1 MIRAALIFVVVGAL
15 LSGCAA
21 RGVVVGET
29 SLWPFQ
35 KLAVRTSAVGVVTGY
50 FSRPQVEPRHLV
62 IVLQTPLCQL
72 PDGPGVQQATIST
85 GGVLWEQFAKDSA
98 FLQFERPV
106 TRRTASAD
114 SAVESADCE
123 PKFHASLSLRDWQRA
138 AGEVIATVRKREGLA
153 AVPTI
158 YLGVGA
164 GAMPALGLADKDRRT
179 ATLVLIGK
187 GAPVESATRARAPV
201 VIVQGS
207 LDDEVPMAAAD
218 ARGSRFDERA
228 HAVSMLMFRQ
238 LGRDLGLSS
247 GQPECFEMAMQ
258 ALANQARAFAD
269 GELRQV
275 NDRQQLDCPELDLAP
290 DPNAPLIQA
299 LPRDDDP

>member
-1 MIRAALIFVVVGAL
+1 VIRAACIVGIVGAL
-15 LSGCAA
+15 LSGCAT

-35 KLAVRTSAVGVVTGY
+35 RLAVRTSTVGVVTGY
-50 FSRPQVEPRHLV
+50 FSRPQVEPRYLV
-62 IVLQTPLCQL
+62 VVLQTPLCQL
-72 PDGPGVQQATIST
+72 PDGPGAQQAAIST

-114 SAVESADCE
+114 SAAESTDCE
-123 PKFHASLSLRDWQRA
+123 PKFHASLSSRDWQRA

-153 AVPTI
+153 AIPTI
-158 YLGVGA
+158 YLGIGTGA
-164 GAMPALGLADKDRRT
+164 TPALGLADKDRRT

-187 GAPVESATRARAPV
+187 GAPVESAMRARTPV

-207 LDDEVPMAAAD
+207 LDDQVPMAATN
-218 ARGSRFDERA
+218 ARDLRFDERTQP
-228 HAVSMLMFRQ
+228 VSMLMFRQ

-247 GQPECFEMAMQ
+247 GQPECFEMAMRVLASQ
-258 ALANQARAFAD
+258 ALAFAD

-275 NDRQQLDCPELDLAP
+275 NDRQELDCPELDLAS
-290 DPNAPLIQA
+290 DPTAPLIQA
-299 LPRDDDP
+299 LPRGDNS

>member
-1 MIRAALIFVVVGAL
+1 MIRTSSIVVVVGVL

-35 KLAVRTSAVGVVTGY
+35 KLAVRTSTVGVVTGY

-62 IVLQTPLCQL
+62 VVLQTPLCQL
-72 PDGPGVQQATIST
+72 PDGPAAQQATIST

-106 TRRTASAD
+106 MRRATSAD
-114 SAVESADCE
+114 SVVERADCE
-123 PKFHASLSLRDWQRA
+123 PQFQASLSSRDWQRT
-138 AGEVIATVRKREGLA
+138 AGEVIAAVRKREGLA

-164 GAMPALGLADKDRRT
+164 GTAPAIGLADKDRRT
-179 ATLVLIGK
+179 ATLVLIGG
-187 GAPVESATRARAPV
+187 GASVEPAMRARAPV
-201 VIVQGS
+201 VIAQGAI
-207 LDDEVPMAAAD
+207 DEAAPVAAAN
-218 ARGSRFDERA
+218 ALYSHLGERSHPA
-228 HAVSMLMFRQ
+228 ALLMFRE
-238 LGRDLGLSS
+238 LGGDLGLNSD
-247 GQPECFEMAMQ
+247 QPECFEVAMQ
-258 ALANQARAFAD
+258 ALADRALTFAD
-269 GELRQV
+269 EAARSSG
-275 NDRQQLDCPELDLAP
+275 DRRDLDCPELDLAQ

-299 LPRDDDP
+299 LPLDNS